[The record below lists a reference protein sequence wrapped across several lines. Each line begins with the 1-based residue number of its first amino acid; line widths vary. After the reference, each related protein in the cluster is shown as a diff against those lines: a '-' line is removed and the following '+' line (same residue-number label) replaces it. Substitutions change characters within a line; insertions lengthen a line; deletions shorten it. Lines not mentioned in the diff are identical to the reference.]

1 MSRFLSLVTVSC
13 PIDQN
18 VPVLPILSKDF
29 FLEITMILRQKVGN
43 LRLISSENL
52 FFFIENTDKF
62 FSFNKH
68 LGSPHCKHGKPN
80 YYYI

>member
-1 MSRFLSLVTVSC
+1 MSCLD
-13 PIDQN
+13 DQN

-43 LRLISSENL
+43 LRLISSEDH
-52 FFFIENTDKF
+52 FFIESTDKL
-62 FSFNKH
+62 FSFNKRPG
-68 LGSPHCKHGKPN
+68 LPLRKYGKPN

>member
-1 MSRFLSLVTVSC
+1 MSRFLSLVTASC

-52 FFFIENTDKF
+52 FFYRKHDKF
-62 FSFNKH
+62 FSFNKR
-68 LGSPHCKHGKPN
+68 LSSPHCKHGKPN

>member
-1 MSRFLSLVTVSC
+1 
-13 PIDQN
+13 
-18 VPVLPILSKDF
+18 
-29 FLEITMILRQKVGN
+29 MILRQKVGN

-62 FSFNKH
+62 FSFNERPGLPLRKY
-68 LGSPHCKHGKPN
+68 GKPN